1 MSWPSPMKG
10 IWEVTQKPRIYQK
23 SSPFLSFL
31 RLTPGPHLPVST
43 ETLYWWLSSQN
54 RLDLEGLVGPLP
66 VRTIPDDPRVIGS
79 FDLNHFSLRVMSVDY
94 QAVAPGPQPHHQTAS
109 PSLRTLPRL
118 AFSED
123 SRVVLGDSKEG
134 AFAYVH
140 HLTLYDL
147 EARGFVRPFC
157 MAYVSA
163 DERKIMLQ
171 FQELS
176 HRFSRASE
184 CLKTGN
190 RRAFAR
196 ELHRKLQDLEYTRSV
211 LHAALQGISNDSEE
225 IGEEAELQK
234 TANELAS
241 VDRSILDHR
250 SLLHQV
256 TSYPNRKLKDPGF
269 LPYDPSLIPETLPLT
284 PDPPSPSY
292 TPQLVSGASLGG
304 GGWSARRFDRR
315 LKPLEELS
323 DCYFLSLTLEQLG
336 NAESRLRGDQ
346 SVLHNRCVTR
356 KLSRTLSH
364 THFLFQLWDQEEEE
378 EEEDLEEE
386 GAGLEGGSGL
396 MSNPVEWAGAGP
408 QSMESFFSCVE
419 EVSIKLETGS
429 GGAGPTLDPAGGEEV
444 TTETRPGSVSSGD
457 SIEVLG
463 TERSYRT
470 QGLTHVELREL
481 SVQGEGCDEVRSRT
495 PAEAG
500 TRRDVRSLA
509 RRANSED
516 SIEVIST
523 SDSIFPDDLLI
534 FTAITEEEPE
544 EHGIMGTVI
553 QEEEEE
559 EAAGED
565 TPIQQHGTLGII
577 VHEEE
582 EEHTWHQRIMG
593 NVVQTEGEE
602 ELEDTPTR
610 PHSTLGIEVQ
620 ELEEEEEKQERCDT
634 PVPMSEP
641 QGTLVHQV
649 PVEGSSKQ
657 YEGHHANGEVIGQAG
672 RDSRRRAVPDLQVNF
687 SIPLRLEVRVHGS
700 GEGRRLLGDTP
711 YRLSVDEGS
720 DCMSYVGSASPP
732 TSLAPA
738 RLRGNRGAGNP
749 RQRRKAG
756 LGALRFLRQNS
767 FSQNAV
773 FCLLSG
779 RPLVVIGGEEGSVRR
794 TVAALSL
801 YLPSPGRYGDA
812 VQPNLATPLQL
823 TDLLTWRLIGIHRTS
838 PTAPSMLHS
847 LVRYGRYLAV
857 LDLDQRT
864 LRSPAYHGHL
874 IGRLA
879 NPHTLIGRGST
890 YLLHVESCLTELTA
904 KAFLFSCSPDLSTLT
919 SGRAQSLPGG
929 QAPPVCHRAS
939 QLPSVPREDDDFT
952 LTRRRIDFLCER
964 GFSGE
969 DDLRVM
975 HFLSDLVKQHHAGS
989 GPPALRFS
997 YSAVPLHRNTTT

>member
-1 MSWPSPMKG
+1 MIGSPDVLAFTSEGDVGGYPDDQDLPEEFSLPLLPPSHP
-10 IWEVTQKPRIYQK
+10 WT
-23 SSPFLSFL
+23 SPAHF
-31 RLTPGPHLPVST
+31 
-43 ETLYWWLSSQN
+43 N
-54 RLDLEGLVGPLP
+54 RDFILMAEFSEQVGPLP
-66 VRTIPDDPRVIGS
+66 VRTIPDDPGVIGS
-79 FDLNHFSLRVMSVDY
+79 FDLNHFSVRIMSVDY
-94 QAVAPGPQPHHQTAS
+94 QAAAPGSQPHQTAS

-134 AFAYVH
+134 VFAYVH
-140 HLTLYDL
+140 YLTLYDL

-163 DERKIMLQ
+163 DERKIMQQ

-176 HRFSRASE
+176 LRFSRASE

-196 ELHRKLQDLEYTRSV
+196 ELQRKLRDLEYTRSI
-211 LHAALQGISNDSEE
+211 LQAALQRISNESAE
-225 IGEEAELQK
+225 IREEAELQK

-241 VDRSILDHR
+241 VDLSILDHR

-269 LPYDPSLIPETLPLT
+269 LPYDPSLIPKTLPLT

-336 NAESRLRGDQ
+336 NAEYRLRGDQ
-346 SVLHNRCVTR
+346 SVLHNRRITR
-356 KLSRTLSH
+356 RLSRTLSH
-364 THFLFQLWDQEEEE
+364 TQFLFQLWDQEEEDLE
-378 EEEDLEEE
+378 EEEEEE
-386 GAGLEGGSGL
+386 GAGLEGGSGV
-396 MSNPVEWAGAGP
+396 MSHPVEWAGAGP
-408 QSMESFFSCVE
+408 PSLESFFSCVE
-419 EVSIKLETGS
+419 DVSIKLETGS
-429 GGAGPTLDPAGGEEV
+429 GGAGPTFDPEREEV
-444 TTETRPGSVSSGD
+444 TAETRTGSVSSGD

-470 QGLTHVELREL
+470 QGLTHVELSEL
-481 SVQGEGCDEVRSRT
+481 GQGEGCDVVRSRT

-500 TRRDVRSLA
+500 IRRDLRSLA

-523 SDSIFPDDLLI
+523 SDSIFPDDLI

-544 EHGIMGTVI
+544 EHGIMGSVI

-565 TPIQQHGTLGII
+565 TPIQQHSTLGIV
-577 VHEEE
+577 VHEEAA
-582 EEHTWHQRIMG
+582 HTRPQRIMD
-593 NVVQTEGEE
+593 NIVQTEGEE

-620 ELEEEEEKQERCDT
+620 ELEEEKQERWDT
-634 PVPMSEP
+634 PAPTSEP

-649 PVEGSSKQ
+649 SVEGSSQQ
-657 YEGHHANGEVIGQAG
+657 YEGHHADGEVRGQAG
-672 RDSRRRAVPDLQVNF
+672 CDSERVVPDLQVNF
-687 SIPLRLEVRVHGS
+687 SIPLRIEVTGQGS
-700 GEGRRLLGDTP
+700 GGRRLLGDTP
-711 YRLSVDEGS
+711 YRLSLDEAS
-720 DCMSYVGSASPP
+720 DCMSYVSTSPSSSLPPTRLHGNRSAS
-732 TSLAPA
+732 
-738 RLRGNRGAGNP
+738 NP
-749 RQRRKAG
+749 RRHRHQRRKAG

-812 VQPNLATPLQL
+812 VQPYLATPLQL
-823 TDLLTWRLIGIHRTS
+823 TDLLTWRLIGIHRKS

-847 LVRYGRYLAV
+847 LARYGRYLAV

-890 YLLHVESCLTELTA
+890 YLLHVESCLAELTA
-904 KAFLFSCSPDLSTLT
+904 KAFLLSCSPDLSTLT
-919 SGRAQSLPGG
+919 SGGAQSLPGG
-929 QAPPVCHRAS
+929 QAPPICRADL
-939 QLPSVPREDDDFT
+939 QLPRVPREDEDFT
-952 LTRRRIDFLCER
+952 LTQRRRDFLCGW

-969 DDLRVM
+969 DDLRVL
-975 HFLSDLVKQHHAGS
+975 HFLSDLIKQHHAGS
-989 GPPALRFS
+989 GPPSLRFS
-997 YSAVPLHRNTTT
+997 YSPAPLHRNTTT

>member
-1 MSWPSPMKG
+1 MIGSPDVLAFTNEGDLGGYPEAQDLPEEFSLPLFPPSHP
-10 IWEVTQKPRIYQK
+10 WT
-23 SSPFLSFL
+23 SPARF
-31 RLTPGPHLPVST
+31 
-43 ETLYWWLSSQN
+43 N
-54 RLDLEGLVGPLP
+54 RDFILVAEFSEQVGPLP